1 MAIATSSVR
10 NQLQRLLAQMRTNI
24 LGQDYVC
31 ERLVLALLADGH
43 VLVEGYP
50 GLAKTRAMKSLAK
63 FMHAD
68 IKRIQFTPDIS
79 PSEVLG
85 AEVYHMQGEIEIAS
99 FRPGPIFAHLIMA
112 DEINRA
118 PTQVQAVL
126 LEAMEER
133 QVTKVGDT
141 YKLPKMF
148 MVMATQ
154 NPIEHAG
161 TFPLPEASKDRF
173 LMNIFIDYPNEATEL
188 QVMQLV
194 REEQE
199 KQKEVPFEKIY
210 ENQVMEA
217 RQQIQDINSPPEIE
231 QRIVK
236 TVFATRFPERYDK
249 ELRSWIKLGV
259 SPRGTIA
266 LDRCTRARAWLY
278 GRDTVSMED
287 FNILLHDCLRHR
299 IMPTPAAIE
308 AGINTDRI
316 LDRLTEVVT

>member
-1 MAIATSSVR
+1 MAVEALSAR
-10 NQLQRLLAQMRTNI
+10 DQLQRLLAQMRTNI
-24 LGQDYVC
+24 LGQEYVC

-68 IKRIQFTPDIS
+68 IKRIQFTPDIA

-85 AEVYHMQGEIEIAS
+85 AEVYHMQGETEIAS

-141 YKLPKMF
+141 YRLPKMF

-154 NPIEHAG
+154 NPIETVG

-173 LMNIFIDYPNEATEL
+173 LMNIFINYPDETTERD
-188 QVMQLV
+188 VMRLV
-194 REEQE
+194 RDEQE
-199 KQKEVPFEKIY
+199 KQKESPYEKIY
-210 ENQVMEA
+210 ENQIMEA
-217 RQQIQDINSPPEIE
+217 RTQIQHVQSPEAIE
-231 QRIVK
+231 QRIVGI
-236 TVFATRFPERYDK
+236 VFATRYPERFD
-249 ELRSWIKLGV
+249 EEIRSWIKIGA

-278 GRDTVSMED
+278 GREEVLQED
-287 FNILLHDCLRHR
+287 FDALVHDCLRHR
-299 IMPTPAAIE
+299 IMLTPKAVE
-308 AGINTDRI
+308 AGVTPDHV
-316 LDRLTEVVT
+316 LDRLLKLLH

>member
-1 MAIATSSVR
+1 MAVETASAR
-10 NQLQRLLAQMRTNI
+10 DQLQRLLAQMGTNI

-68 IKRIQFTPDIS
+68 IKRIQFTPDIA

-85 AEVYHMQGEIEIAS
+85 AEVYHMQGEIEIAT

-173 LMNIFIDYPNEATEL
+173 LMNIYIDYPNEATERD
-188 QVMQLV
+188 VMRLV
-194 REEQE
+194 RQEQE
-199 KQKEVPFEKIY
+199 QQKEAPFEKIY

-217 RQQIQDINSPPEIE
+217 REQIQHVQTPDEIE
-231 QRIVK
+231 QRIVQI
-236 TVFATRFPERYDK
+236 VFASRYPERHDDQLK
-249 ELRSWIKLGV
+249 SWIKLGI

-266 LDRCTRARAWLY
+266 LDRTTRARAWLY
-278 GRDTVSMED
+278 GREQVTTED
-287 FNILLHDCLRHR
+287 LDVLLHDCLRHR
-299 IMPTPAAIE
+299 IMLTPKAVE
-308 AGINTDRI
+308 EGVTTDRV
-316 LDRLTEVVT
+316 LDRLIEVVH

>member
-1 MAIATSSVR
+1 MTDSATTAR
-10 NQLQRLLAQMRTNI
+10 DQLQRLIAQMHSNI

-31 ERLVLALLADGH
+31 ERMVLALLADGH

-154 NPIEHAG
+154 NPIETAG

-173 LMNIFIDYPNEATEL
+173 LMNIFIDYPNETTERD
-188 QVMQLV
+188 VMRLV

-199 KQKEVPFEKIY
+199 QQKEKPFEKVY
-210 ENQVMEA
+210 ENQIMDA
-217 RQQIQDINSPPEIE
+217 RAEIQHVRSPEDIEEKIV
-231 QRIVK
+231 RI
-236 TVFATRFPERYDK
+236 VFATRYPERYDE
-249 ELRSWIKLGV
+249 ELSSWIALGV

-278 GRDTVSMED
+278 GRDEVTQED
-287 FNILLHDCLRHR
+287 LDSLLHDCLRHR
-299 IMPTPAAIE
+299 LMLTEKAATQKITP
-308 AGINTDRI
+308 DRI
-316 LDRLTEVVT
+316 LDRIVELVK